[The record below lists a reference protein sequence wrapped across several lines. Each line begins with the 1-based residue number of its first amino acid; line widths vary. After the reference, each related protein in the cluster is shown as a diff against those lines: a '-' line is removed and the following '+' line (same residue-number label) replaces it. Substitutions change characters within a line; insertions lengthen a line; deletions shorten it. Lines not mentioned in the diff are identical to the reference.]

1 VDAAE
6 LLRLNL
12 LSPMVLA
19 FALGVVATVVRSD
32 LRFPDALYTTLS
44 IYLLLAIGLKGG
56 VALATTPFTL
66 LWLPAAATL
75 AVGVASPLWVYGLLR
90 SLGRFAVPDAAAMAA
105 HYGSVSIVTFIACQ
119 AFLDRAGVPYEGF
132 MATLVALLEVPA
144 ILIALVLARSI
155 MSRDAA
161 RQPSTSGAPTH
172 VAAIHATATGADVV
186 DRAPPSVTPSP
197 AATPWRA
204 IVGEVLAGRS
214 IVLLAGGLVIGAA
227 SGPAG
232 MARVEPFFVTPFEG
246 VLTLF
251 LLEMGLVTGRR
262 LGELRAVGPFLLG
275 FGVLVPLLHG
285 FLGIALGPLVGL
297 SIGGTAVLA
306 VLFAS
311 ASYLAATAAVRLGL
325 PEANPSLYLTAS
337 LAITFPFNLIVG
349 IPLYLRVAQALGGG
363 SG

>member
-1 VDAAE
+1 MDAFE

-19 FALGVVATVVRSD
+19 FVLGVLATVIRSD

-56 VALATTPFTL
+56 VALATTPLAL
-66 LWLPAAATL
+66 LWLPAIATV
-75 AVGVASPLWVYGLLR
+75 AVGLVTPLWTFGLLR
-90 SLGRFAVPDAAAMAA
+90 RLGRFSVPDAAAMAA
-105 HYGSVSIVTFIACQ
+105 HYGSVSVVTFIAAQ

-144 ILIALVLARSI
+144 ILVALVMARSI
-155 MSRDAA
+155 MTRDAA
-161 RQPSTSGAPTH
+161 HTEAGS
-172 VAAIHATATGADVV
+172 
-186 DRAPPSVTPSP
+186 SP
-197 AATPWRA
+197 AIAAVPWRA
-204 IVGEVLAGRS
+204 LIGEVLAGRS

-262 LGELRAVGPFLLG
+262 LGELRTVGPFLLG
-275 FGVLVPLLHG
+275 FGIVVPLLHG
-285 FLGIALGPLVGL
+285 FLGVALGPFLGL
-297 SIGGTAVLA
+297 SLGGTTILA

-349 IPLYLRVAQALGGG
+349 IPLYARVAQMLWGGAG
-363 SG
+363 

>member
-1 VDAAE
+1 
-6 LLRLNL
+6 
-12 LSPMVLA
+12 
-19 FALGVVATVVRSD
+19 
-32 LRFPDALYTTLS
+32 
-44 IYLLLAIGLKGG
+44 
-56 VALATTPFTL
+56 
-66 LWLPAAATL
+66 
-75 AVGVASPLWVYGLLR
+75 
-90 SLGRFAVPDAAAMAA
+90 
-105 HYGSVSIVTFIACQ
+105 
-119 AFLDRAGVPYEGF
+119 
-132 MATLVALLEVPA
+132 
-144 ILIALVLARSI
+144 
-155 MSRDAA
+155 
-161 RQPSTSGAPTH
+161 
-172 VAAIHATATGADVV
+172 
-186 DRAPPSVTPSP
+186 
-197 AATPWRA
+197 
-204 IVGEVLAGRS
+204 
-214 IVLLAGGLVIGAA
+214 
-227 SGPAG
+227 
-232 MARVEPFFVTPFEG
+232 